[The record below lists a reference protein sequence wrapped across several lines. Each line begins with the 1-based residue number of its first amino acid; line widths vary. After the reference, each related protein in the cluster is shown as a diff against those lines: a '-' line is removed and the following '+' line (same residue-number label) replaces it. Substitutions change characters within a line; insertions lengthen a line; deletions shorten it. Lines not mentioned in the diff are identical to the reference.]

1 MTTQEVANRLVELCR
16 QGQYAQAQEELYAQD
31 VESLEPANSPMPYAK
46 GMDAIKEKDRQFNES
61 IEEMFGGHVGEPVV
75 AGNFFSLTMGMDVK
89 FKGQDRFNMEE
100 VCVYEVKDG
109 KVVKE
114 QFFF

>member
-16 QGQYAQAQEELYAQD
+16 SGQYGQAQDELYAQD
-31 VESLEPANSPMPYAK
+31 VESIESPSAPVPYVK
-46 GMDAIKEKDRQFNES
+46 GYDAVKQKDREFNNMV
-61 IEEMFGGHVGEPVV
+61 EEVYGGSVSEPMV
-75 AGNFFSLTMGMDVK
+75 AGNFFTLTMSMDVK
-89 FKGQDRFNMEE
+89 FKGQERMNMEE
-100 VCVYEVKDG
+100 VCVYEVRDG